1 MVERTYYKPEIETM
15 SREHFL
21 EFQWRELQEQVKYT
35 YANSGLCRRQFK
47 AANIT
52 PEDIKTRDD
61 FTNRVPFT
69 TKQDLLADQEEDP
82 PYGTR
87 LAIRENEIFTTYLT
101 SGTSGKGEEVHVDT
115 KEDWD
120 AYVDAVAMI
129 YTWSGWK
136 RGDKV
141 MNPLPLGITVAAPL
155 HYLALV
161 KLSCDVFN
169 LGTYDTKTKLNFMK
183 RFKLSGIFS
192 TPAYLETLTT
202 EAEQLGL
209 DPARDLSVKNLLI
222 AIQSYPVSF
231 IHKMEE
237 KWKVKIYDYYGSSQ
251 RAAGCTCENG
261 AAAGDQRGHYHLYE
275 HFTLTEVI
283 NPETGRPVDPGEFGE
298 VVVTPL
304 NKKAS
309 PYLRFKSAD
318 KVRYFPHDACD
329 CGRPFSL
336 LEAGTVTRYDDMM
349 KIKGVNIWPDTIDE
363 IVLIKKEAS
372 EYQGRLYISDDK
384 KERAEVSMEFK
395 AGILPEAKQR
405 LLVEISNE
413 LRDATGIG
421 FIVKEATDALP
432 HAVFKVRRWTDD
444 RSKGLGKSN

>member
-1 MVERTYYKPEIETM
+1 MEKRYRRPEIETM
-15 SREHFL
+15 SRENFL
-21 EFQWRELQEQVKYT
+21 EFQWQQLQKQIRHT
-35 YANSGLCRRQFK
+35 YENSGLCQRQFK

-52 PEDIKTRDD
+52 PEDIKTRAD

-69 TKQDLLADQEEDP
+69 TKQDLLIDQEEDP

-87 LAIRENEIFTTYLT
+87 LAVSKDEIFLTTIT
-101 SGTSGKGEEVHVDT
+101 SGTSGKGQEVHTDT
-115 KEDWD
+115 KEDMD
-120 AYVDAVAMI
+120 FFFDAVSTI

-141 MNPLPLGITVAAPL
+141 MNPLPVGMTIAAPSHFL
-155 HYLALV
+155 GLQQLG
-161 KLSCDVFN
+161 CDVFN
-169 LGTYDTKTKLNFMK
+169 LGMYDTRTKLDFMK

-209 DPARDLSVKNLLI
+209 DPVRDLSVERILI
-222 AIQSYPVSF
+222 AIQSYPISF

-261 AAAGDQRGHYHLYE
+261 AAVGNQRGHYHLFE
-275 HFTLTEVI
+275 HIAFIEVV

-298 VVVTPL
+298 VVVTPF

-444 RSKGLGKSN
+444 RSKGLV